1 MGYRVDSQIDPA
13 VAQREVELLQRGFS
27 YKEIAALTGV
37 RAKTVSERNRL
48 VYKIDIWEA
57 FRRRIEREGI
67 PNRLAVSDAFGY
79 WFAGFF
85 DGEGSII
92 AFTRPTKDPRYAEY
106 RLGVRI
112 QVRDDDAQLI
122 TRIYDNLQVGR
133 VAHHPGHGKTN
144 PTVSWTCERVED
156 LAEVIVP
163 LFDRYPLHSKKA
175 KEYAIWKPIVLQR
188 YITTLGGYSNRRGI
202 PDDERAAF
210 NQAIEA
216 IANIRA
222 YGGV

>member
-92 AFTRPTKDPRYAEY
+92 AFTRPTKDPGMLNTASVFGY
-106 RLGVRI
+106 R
-112 QVRDDDAQLI
+112 
-122 TRIYDNLQVGR
+122 
-133 VAHHPGHGKTN
+133 
-144 PTVSWTCERVED
+144 
-156 LAEVIVP
+156 
-163 LFDRYPLHSKKA
+163 
-175 KEYAIWKPIVLQR
+175 
-188 YITTLGGYSNRRGI
+188 
-202 PDDERAAF
+202 
-210 NQAIEA
+210 
-216 IANIRA
+216 
-222 YGGV
+222 